1 MANPEQTVRWSALAP
16 LGRLGRAL
24 GFRWIF
30 FFTFPIPFHPLL
42 YRAIPVAV
50 IAWLVWLAIGGGD
63 VDWSSPLILAG
74 ILAIPLS
81 VPFLQWIL
89 FAFRIH
95 FVQAAMLPAALVL
108 LLVAAAKGEQ
118 PLWLAT
124 LRIALFAIHAAAA
137 WHGRRKIKAWQAD
150 NASVDS
156 LPDRTGPLPPL
167 LVRGKPGIGYTAS
180 ALLERLALPAIHYE
194 DDHGCHFLLRTDDSA
209 AIERLT
215 ELKRSGLGITQLDK
229 RQERRTISVPAEPPA
244 GAVILEPAPKPEGSA
259 FLRGGVA
266 GVQAIAPGAP
276 PLVYW
281 YGRPSPLSWFPG
293 FYFFMHLRL
302 GSTASYSPAFGLTPA
317 QPRALGKHGEEQS
330 AYAALANAHRLDG
343 PPPPTFADPEEVRG
357 QIQAVLDAR
366 LGPDLEALDRLIAA
380 PQLWMRRDLKELIKL
395 PRLYADRAPELV
407 AALRVARDAH
417 HVDSAILLATLI
429 SKLPEDAYQGIGDEL
444 LELLDSKSLAG
455 RLVWDDPVDE
465 NGRPKFEG
473 FRLLALVPALYAR
486 LGELGERARPLVT
499 GLSEVF
505 PHIEAIQQAMAKLD
519 EAKEQPR

>member
-1 MANPEQTVRWSALAP
+1 MGNRGQTIRWGALAP
-16 LGRLGRAL
+16 LGRLGHAL

-30 FFTFPIPFHPLL
+30 FFTFPIPFHPWL

-63 VDWSSPLILAG
+63 VDWYSPLILASV
-74 ILAIPLS
+74 LAGPLS

-108 LLVAAAKGEQ
+108 LFVAAVKGEE
-118 PLWLAT
+118 PLWLAP
-124 LRIALFAIHAAAA
+124 LPVALFAIHAAAA
-137 WHGRRKIKAWQAD
+137 FRGRQKIKAWQAH
-150 NASVDS
+150 NAAVDS

-167 LVRGKPGIGYTAS
+167 LLRGRAGIAYTAS
-180 ALLERLALPAIHYE
+180 ALLDRLSLPAIHYE
-194 DDHGCHFLLRTDDSA
+194 DDQGCHLLLRTDDPA

-215 ELKRSGLGITQLDK
+215 ELRRSGLGISQLDK
-229 RQERRTISVPAEPPA
+229 RKERRTISVPSGPPA
-244 GAVILEPAPKPEGSA
+244 GAVILEPAPKPDGSA
-259 FLRGGVA
+259 LLRGGVA
-266 GVQAIAPGAP
+266 GVQALAPDARP
-276 PLVYW
+276 VIYW

-293 FYFFMHLRL
+293 FYFFMHLQL
-302 GSTASYSPAFGLTPA
+302 GSTASYSPALGLTPA
-317 QPRALGKHGEEQS
+317 QPRPLGKHGDEQS
-330 AYAALANAHRLDG
+330 AFAALANAKRLDG
-343 PPPPTFADPEEVRG
+343 DPPEPFADPEEV
-357 QIQAVLDAR
+357 QDKIQAVVDAR

-380 PQLWMRRDLKELIKL
+380 PERWMRRDLKELLKL
-395 PRLYADRAPELV
+395 PQLYADRAPELV
-407 AALRVARDAH
+407 AALGVAHDAH

-429 SKLPEDAYQGIGDEL
+429 SKLPQDAYRGIGDAL

-455 RLVWDDPVDE
+455 RLVWDDPIDE

-499 GLSEVF
+499 GLSAVF
-505 PHIEAIQQAMAKLD
+505 PHIEAIQAAREALD
-519 EAKEQPR
+519 QDLHPKG